1 MISFSSFAVEL
12 IIWEIVL
19 LVNSNNL
26 RKVDYFILVDYFF
39 HLQHFQKIIQIR

>member
-1 MISFSSFAVEL
+1 MICFSSFAVEL

-26 RKVDYFILVDYFF
+26 RKVDCFILVHYFMES
-39 HLQHFQKIIQIR
+39 L

>member
-1 MISFSSFAVEL
+1 MICFSSFAVEL

-26 RKVDYFILVDYFF
+26 RKVDYFILVDYFMES
-39 HLQHFQKIIQIR
+39 L

>member
-1 MISFSSFAVEL
+1 MICFSFFAVEL

-26 RKVDYFILVDYFF
+26 RKVDYFILVHYFIES
-39 HLQHFQKIIQIR
+39 L

>member
-1 MISFSSFAVEL
+1 MICFSSFAVEL

-26 RKVDYFILVDYFF
+26 RKVDYFSALFYGIA
-39 HLQHFQKIIQIR
+39 IIFSVLID

>member
-1 MISFSSFAVEL
+1 MICFSSFAVEL

-26 RKVDYFILVDYFF
+26 RKVDYFILVYYFMES
-39 HLQHFQKIIQIR
+39 L

>member
-1 MISFSSFAVEL
+1 MICFSSFAVEL

-26 RKVDYFILVDYFF
+26 RKVDYFI
-39 HLQHFQKIIQIR
+39 